1 MKRPLKRLCA
11 ASLTALLL
19 IGGARAAEQAS
30 LAPTQEQLAQML
42 FELGLF
48 RGTDQGFELERSM
61 TRGEAAVM
69 VTRFFGGEEE
79 ALEQNQPAPFDDA
92 SSWAVPYVGWLYRNG
107 LTQGISKTKY
117 GSSQPITFAQFA
129 VMLNRRLDPETRYE
143 QCVEFGC
150 QIASQ
155 DQMAQGDRPILRG
168 EAVELAANGLS
179 CMTKADSQN
188 LAMALL
194 EQGVFTLE
202 AWEKAA
208 APIWGYEYR
217 GYSMGD
223 ESSGEWRIE
232 KRVLDVVAA
241 HSQPLPGQPIE
252 LCRLGTGEILYTAE
266 QAGQLTIYSADSQ
279 TLALRQVGQ
288 PLEGR
293 YAWDWGWLGDFYY
306 FAAETKEGDLAFYRT
321 DGQDRQMIQEK
332 GLVFAMNKDPKF
344 NGTYRLRQ
352 LPQGLFL
359 CCPEGL
365 YQVNRAGD
373 SIEQVVS
380 GTAVRDAISQG
391 EGIYYTTFAFR
402 QTEYGWDQQDG
413 AQILLLDE
421 EGNASAVF
429 DGQPLGLHPNRFS
442 RLEDGKLYFF
452 ADDQARRTPKEES
465 YCEYCWDGRRVSV
478 SRSWTNGQESADFA
492 SEQLR
497 LDNLYREMGQ

>member
-11 ASLTALLL
+11 ALLTALLL

-30 LAPTQEQLAQML
+30 PAPTQEQLAQML

-107 LTQGISKTKY
+107 LTQGISKIKY

-129 VMLNRRLDPETRYE
+129 VMLNRRLDPEMRYE

-217 GYSMGD
+217 G
-223 ESSGEWRIE
+223 
-232 KRVLDVVAA
+232 DV
-241 HSQPLPGQPIE
+241 
-252 LCRLGTGEILYTAE
+252 
-266 QAGQLTIYSADSQ
+266 
-279 TLALRQVGQ
+279 
-288 PLEGR
+288 
-293 YAWDWGWLGDFYY
+293 
-306 FAAETKEGDLAFYRT
+306 
-321 DGQDRQMIQEK
+321 
-332 GLVFAMNKDPKF
+332 
-344 NGTYRLRQ
+344 
-352 LPQGLFL
+352 
-359 CCPEGL
+359 
-365 YQVNRAGD
+365 
-373 SIEQVVS
+373 
-380 GTAVRDAISQG
+380 
-391 EGIYYTTFAFR
+391 
-402 QTEYGWDQQDG
+402 
-413 AQILLLDE
+413 
-421 EGNASAVF
+421 
-429 DGQPLGLHPNRFS
+429 
-442 RLEDGKLYFF
+442 
-452 ADDQARRTPKEES
+452 
-465 YCEYCWDGRRVSV
+465 
-478 SRSWTNGQESADFA
+478 
-492 SEQLR
+492 
-497 LDNLYREMGQ
+497 